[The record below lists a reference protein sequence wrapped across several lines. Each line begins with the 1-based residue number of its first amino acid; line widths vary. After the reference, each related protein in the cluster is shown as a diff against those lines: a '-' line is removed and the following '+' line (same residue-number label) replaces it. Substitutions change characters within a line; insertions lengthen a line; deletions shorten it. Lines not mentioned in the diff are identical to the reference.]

1 MELEQDST
9 ANAGRRLSPNQ
20 MVERYFAASQRKP
33 FAFQK
38 QCWRAYQAG
47 QSGLVH
53 SATGTGKTLAVW
65 MGPILSWLN
74 QNRDRQLWNPRKPP
88 EPRVIWVTPLRA
100 LAGDTENSL
109 RQPLDFL
116 GLPWRLESRTGDS
129 KQSLK
134 AKQLKQLPTALITTP
149 ESLSLMLTHEHLQQ
163 QLSGLESVIV
173 DEWHELLGTKRGV
186 QTELVLARLRRLNPQ
201 LRVWGLSATLG
212 NLQQA
217 LESLV
222 GVGGRE
228 TDDDS
233 QRSATIIS
241 GVKRKRV
248 VFQSLL
254 PEVIERF
261 PWSGHIGT
269 RMVPQVAN
277 LIDSV
282 GSTLIFANTRSQ
294 TEIWYQEL
302 LKHRPGWAGQ
312 IALHHGSLDTSVRT
326 WVENGLRGGTLKA
339 VVCTSSLDLGVDFTA
354 VDLVVQIGSPKG
366 SARLLQRAGR
376 SGHQPGAVSRLVFVP
391 THSLE
396 LVELAAAQDAI
407 ASGNLESR
415 PLLNKPLDVLVQH
428 AATLSLGGGFQSDE
442 LLAEVR
448 TARCY
453 ESLSD
458 YEWQWVLDF
467 IVRGGG
473 TLEAYPE
480 FHRVELTDQT
490 RYVMTDKRIARMHRM
505 NIGTIVSDA
514 AMMVKYLKGGNLG
527 TVEESFLS
535 RLKPGE
541 KFLFAGRVVELV
553 TIRDNVAYV
562 RRARGTP
569 DSVPRWMGGR
579 MPLSSELS
587 QALRLKLQEA
597 SEGQYVGA
605 EMRALKP
612 LLELQKRWS
621 DLPRRDELLIERVKT
636 REGYHL
642 FIYPFAGRLAHEGLA
657 AVISYRISRILPITF
672 AMACNDYGIVLHSRQ
687 EAPLEEAIETGLFDG
702 ETLVRDVWACLNA
715 TEMSKR
721 QFRQI
726 ARVAGLINQGLPG
739 DRKPSKHL
747 QASSNLFYDVFR
759 QYDPDNRLL
768 LQSDQEV
775 LDFQLEISRLTD
787 VLMRI
792 ETRSIIMAAPSKV
805 TPLAF
810 PLYVDRLRERV
821 SSETLAQRIRAMTAG
836 LDADADRVTKADQ
849 STK

>member
-1 MELEQDST
+1 MEQNVNEATS
-9 ANAGRRLSPNQ
+9 APLSPLQMVDRYFVANQ
-20 MVERYFAASQRKP
+20 MKP
-33 FAFQK
+33 FAFQRK
-38 QCWRAYQAG
+38 CWRAFLDG

-65 MGPILSWLN
+65 MGPILAWLKE
-74 QNRDRQLWNPRKPP
+74 NRDRKSWNPKKPP
-88 EPRVIWVTPLRA
+88 GTRVIWVTPLRA
-100 LAGDTENSL
+100 LAGDTENAL

-129 KQSLK
+129 KQSVK
-134 AKQLKQLPTALITTP
+134 AKQLKQLPTALVTTP
-149 ESLSLMLTHEHLQQ
+149 ESMSLMLTHQHLQE
-163 QLSGLESVIV
+163 QLTGLDAVII

-186 QTELVLARLRRLNPQ
+186 QTELVLARLRRLNPK
-201 LRVWGLSATLG
+201 LKVWGLSATLG
-212 NLQQA
+212 NLEQA
-217 LESLV
+217 LGSLI
-222 GVGGRE
+222 GVADPFRDDGQGR
-228 TDDDS
+228 T
-233 QRSATIIS
+233 ATIIR

-248 VFQSLL
+248 VFESLL
-254 PEVIERF
+254 PEVMERF

-269 RMVPQVAN
+269 RMVPQVAD
-277 LIDSV
+277 LVDSV
-282 GSTLIFANTRSQ
+282 SSTLIFANTRSQ

-302 LKHRPGWAGQ
+302 LKQRPDWAGQ
-312 IALHHGSLDTSVRT
+312 IALHHGSLDSSVRT

-376 SGHQPGAVSRLVFVP
+376 SGHQPGAHSRLVFVP
-391 THSLE
+391 THALE

-428 AATLSLGGGFQSDE
+428 AATLSLGGGFRSEE

-448 TARCY
+448 TTRCY
-453 ESLSD
+453 ESLTND
-458 YEWQWVLDF
+458 EWQWVLDF
-467 IVRGGG
+467 IVHGGG
-473 TLEAYPE
+473 TLSAYPE
-480 FHRVELTDQT
+480 FHRVQIDDQK

-514 AMMVKYLKGGNLG
+514 AMMVKYMTGGNLG

-553 TIRDNVAYV
+553 MIRDLVAYV
-562 RRARGTP
+562 RRAKGTP

-587 QALRLKLQEA
+587 RSLRKKLQQA
-597 SEGQYVGA
+597 SEGEYVGI
-605 EMRALKP
+605 EMRALRP
-612 LLELQKRWS
+612 LLELQQRWS
-621 DLPRRDELLIERVKT
+621 TLPRQDELLIERVKQ
-636 REGYHL
+636 RDGHHL
-642 FIYPFAGRLAHEGLA
+642 FVYPFAGRLAHEGLA
-657 AVISYRISRILPITF
+657 AVISYRISRIQPITF
-672 AMACNDYGIVLHSRQ
+672 TMACNDYGIVLHSRQ
-687 EAPLEEAIETGLFDG
+687 EAPLEDAIDAGLFDS
-702 ETLVRDVWACLNA
+702 ETLVRDILACLNA

-739 DRKPSKHL
+739 DRKPAKHL

-759 QYDPDNRLL
+759 QYDPGNRLL
-768 LQSDQEV
+768 AQSDQEV
-775 LDFQLEISRLTD
+775 LEFQLELSRLTD

-792 ETRSIIMAAPSKV
+792 ETRSIIMKQPSKV
-805 TPLAF
+805 TPLGF
-810 PLYVDRLRERV
+810 PLFVDRLRERV

-836 LDADADRVTKADQ
+836 LNAQADQ
-849 STK
+849 STT

>member
-1 MELEQDST
+1 VPCPVGRYPIFNQQVEQYFSA
-9 ANAGRRLSPNQ
+9 AN
-20 MVERYFAASQRKP
+20 MKP

-38 QCWRAYQAG
+38 QSWRAYLAG
-47 QSGLVH
+47 KSGLIH

-65 MGPILSWLN
+65 MGPILSWLRR
-74 QNRDRQLWNPRKPP
+74 NRDQQLWNPKKPP
-88 EPRVIWVTPLRA
+88 GPRVIWITPLRA

-109 RQPLDFL
+109 RQPINFL

-149 ESLSLMLTHEHLQQ
+149 ESLSLMLTHQHLQE
-163 QLSGLESVIV
+163 QLSGLEAVIV

-186 QTELVLARLRRLNPQ
+186 QTELVLARLRRLSPN
-201 LRVWGLSATLG
+201 LRIWGLSATLG
-212 NLQQA
+212 NLEQA

-222 GVGGRE
+222 GVGKHDE
-228 TDDDS
+228 STLTNLPP
-233 QRSATIIS
+233 TIIR

-248 VFQSLL
+248 RFQSLL

-269 RMVPQVAN
+269 RMVPQVAK

-282 GSTLIFANTRSQ
+282 GSTLVFANTRSQ

-302 LKHRPGWAGQ
+302 LKHRPNWAGQ

-376 SGHQPGAVSRLVFVP
+376 SGHQPGAESRLVFVP

-442 LLAEVR
+442 TLAEIR
-448 TARCY
+448 TTRCY
-453 ESLSD
+453 ENLSND
-458 YEWQWVLDF
+458 EWQWVLDF

-480 FHRVELTDQT
+480 FHRVELIDQV
-490 RYVMTDKRIARMHRM
+490 RYVMADKRIARLHRM

-553 TIRDNVAYV
+553 IIRDNVAYV
-562 RRARGTP
+562 RRAKGTP

-587 QALRLKLQEA
+587 QSLRRKLQEA
-597 SEGQYVGA
+597 SDGKYIGA
-605 EMRALKP
+605 EMKALKP
-612 LLELQKRWS
+612 LFELQKNWS
-621 DLPRRDELLIERVKT
+621 ELPRCDELLIERVKQ
-636 REGYHL
+636 RDGHHL

-657 AVISYRISRILPITF
+657 AVISYRISQVLPITF
-672 AMACNDYGIVLHSRQ
+672 AMACNDYGIVLHSRT
-687 EAPLEEAIETGLFDG
+687 EAPLEDAIKAGLFDG
-702 ETLVRDVWACLNA
+702 ETLVRDILACLNA

-726 ARVAGLINQGLPG
+726 ARVAGLISQGLPG

-759 QYDPDNRLL
+759 QYDPTNRLL

-775 LDFQLEISRLTD
+775 LDVQLEVSRLTD

-792 ETRSIIMAAPSKV
+792 DARSILIKKPLKV
-805 TPLAF
+805 TPLGF
-810 PLYVDRLRERV
+810 PLFVDRLRERV

-836 LDADADRVTKADQ
+836 LDGQADQ

>member
-1 MELEQDST
+1 MESDSDS
-9 ANAGRRLSPNQ
+9 NADAERSLSPDQ
-20 MVERYFAASQRKP
+20 MVQRYFAASQRKP
-33 FAFQK
+33 FTFQR
-38 QCWRAYQAG
+38 QCWRAYLSG

-65 MGPILSWLN
+65 LGPILSWMK
-74 QNRDRQLWNPRKPP
+74 QNRDRKLWNAKKPP
-88 EPRVIWVTPLRA
+88 GPRVIWVTPLRA

-109 RQPLDFL
+109 RQPIDFL

-149 ESLSLMLTHEHLQQ
+149 ESLSLMLTHLHLQD
-163 QLSGLESVIV
+163 QLRDLESVIV

-186 QTELVLARLRRLNPQ
+186 QTELVLARLRRLNPR

-212 NLQQA
+212 NLDQA
-217 LESLV
+217 LTSLTGVDTES
-222 GVGGRE
+222 GRVCPAK
-228 TDDDS
+228 S
-233 QRSATIIS
+233 PTIIS
-241 GVKRKRV
+241 GMKRKRV
-248 VFQSLL
+248 TFQSLL

-269 RMVPQVAN
+269 RMVPKVAD
-277 LIDSV
+277 LIDTV
-282 GSTLIFANTRSQ
+282 NSTLIFANTRSQ

-302 LKHRPGWAGQ
+302 LKHRPSWAGQ
-312 IALHHGSLDTSVRT
+312 IALHHGSLDSSVRT
-326 WVENGLRGGTLKA
+326 WVENGLRAGTLKA

-354 VDLVVQIGSPKG
+354 VDLVIQIGSPKG

-407 ASGNLESR
+407 AGGKLEAR
-415 PLLNKPLDVLVQH
+415 LLLNKPLDVLVQH
-428 AATLSLGGGFQSDE
+428 AATISLGGGFQSDE
-442 LLAEVR
+442 MLAEVR
-448 TARCY
+448 TTRCY

-458 YEWQWVLDF
+458 EEWQWVLDF

-480 FHRVELTDQT
+480 FHRVELNDQN
-490 RYVMTDKRIARMHRM
+490 RYVMTDKRIARLHRM

-553 TIRDNVAYV
+553 LIRDNVAYV
-562 RRARGTP
+562 RRAKGTP

-587 QALRLKLQEA
+587 QALRRKLQEA
-597 SEGQYVGA
+597 SDGHYIGS
-605 EMRALKP
+605 EMKALKP
-612 LLELQKRWS
+612 LLELQKQWS
-621 DLPRRDELLIERVKT
+621 VLPGQDELLIERTKT
-636 REGYHL
+636 REGHHL

-657 AVISYRISRILPITF
+657 AVLSYRISRITPITF
-672 AMACNDYGIVLHSRQ
+672 AIACNDYGIVLHSRQ
-687 EAPLEEAIETGLFDG
+687 DAPLDEAIGQGLFDPD
-702 ETLVRDVWACLNA
+702 TLIRDILACLNA

-726 ARVAGLINQGLPG
+726 ARVAGLVNHGFPG

-759 QYDPDNRLL
+759 QYDPANRLL

-775 LDFQLEISRLTD
+775 LDFQLEVSRLQD

-792 ETRSIIMAAPSKV
+792 ELPSIIVTQPPKV

-810 PLYVDRLRERV
+810 PLFVDRLRERV
-821 SSETLAQRIRAMTAG
+821 SSETLAQRIRAMTEG
-836 LDADADRVTKADQ
+836 VDAVAERTSKRNH